1 MTDEQN
7 EQREKNETPAAGEGL
22 AELGWTDRVSAF
34 LNTTEPARLLMWSA
48 LAIFLAAVCTYFGI
62 QMQYGLNG
70 SSMLGL
76 WQGGEHVSME
86 HASMDPYG
94 GRSPLPPVL
103 GKVLAS
109 LGFVFGIAG
118 TLLPMWTVGRLI
130 SDAIKEGNRS

>member
-7 EQREKNETPAAGEGL
+7 ETPVVDEVL
-22 AELGWTDRVSAF
+22 LHTSWIERVSVC

-62 QMQYGLNG
+62 QMQFGMSD

-76 WQGGEHVSME
+76 WQTGERHTL
-86 HASMDPYG
+86 MDPRG
-94 GRSPLPPVL
+94 GRSPLPPIL
-103 GKVLAS
+103 GKILAS
-109 LGFVFGIAG
+109 FGFVFGIVG

-130 SDAIKEGNRS
+130 SDAIKEGK